1 MSESFATL
9 LDESL
14 ETLDMKQGSI
24 VSGVVLDVDKD
35 WVTVHVGLKSEGI
48 ISLDEFRDNDGNTD
62 INVGDDVEVALE
74 AVEDGYGETRISRE
88 KARKIS
94 TWKMLE
100 DALESG
106 EFVTGKIH
114 NRVKGG
120 FSVEVEVVKAFLPG
134 SLVDVRPVKEA
145 PDIENTVQEFKVIK
159 LDYKRNNVVL
169 SRKAVLE
176 KNNSAVKIEL
186 LKNLDEGQIIKGVV
200 KNITDYGA
208 FVDLGGIDGLLH
220 ITDIS
225 WSRVTNPSE
234 HLTIGEEI
242 DVKVLSFDKEKLRV
256 SLGLKQIQNDPWE
269 NVESNYSVG
278 GIYEAQVSNITDYGC
293 FAQLEE
299 GIEGLIHL
307 SELDWTSK
315 NIHPSKVVDMDQK
328 IKVMILEIDNDK
340 RRISLGLKQLTENPW
355 ENVKDH
361 YEISKDY
368 ECSVSNISDLGVSLS
383 MNTDHDGFI
392 PTNELSWLKKP
403 PHPSKIVQTND
414 KLKVKVLEIDDEK
427 SRLGCSLKQLKN
439 KILNQVPG
447 TAEASDQEYRIT
459 DLAIDFAEDVPKLS
473 ENKINEIV
481 QIAEQ
486 NGAIAKVSSIHVNC
500 WIGTHNKLTTSLKM
514 LKQNFGLS
522 DNEIQNNVVF
532 IGDSPNDSTMFG
544 FFKNSVGVA
553 NVVELI
559 SSIENQ
565 PNKSQTD
572 Q

>member
-1 MSESFATL
+1 MSESFSAL

-48 ISLDEFRDNDGNTD
+48 ISLDEFRDNEGKTN
-62 INVGDDVEVALE
+62 INVGDNVEVALE

-120 FSVEVEVVKAFLPG
+120 FAVEVEVVKAFLPG

-186 LKNLDEGQIIKGVV
+186 LKNLDEGQIVKGVV

-208 FVDLGGIDGLLH
+208 FVDLGGLDGLLH

-234 HLTIGEEI
+234 HLSIGEEI
-242 DVKVLSFDKEKLRV
+242 DVKVLSFDKDKLRV
-256 SLGLKQIQNDPWE
+256 SLGLKQIHNDPWE
-269 NVESNYSVG
+269 NVDSNYSVG
-278 GIYEAQVSNITDYGC
+278 GVYEAQVSNITDYGC

-315 NIHPSKVVDMDQK
+315 NIHPSKVVEMDQN

-340 RRISLGLKQLTENPW
+340 RRISLGLKQTKSNPW
-355 ENVKDH
+355 TEFANKYGIGDKVEGNVKSITDFGIFVGLEGDIDGLIH
-361 YEISKDY
+361 LSD
-368 ECSVSNISDLGVSLS
+368 ISDDDDPKNAL
-383 MNTDHDGFI
+383 D
-392 PTNELSWLKKP
+392 EYKKDQ
-403 PHPSKIVQTND
+403 KLECIVF
-414 KLKVKVLEIDDEK
+414 
-427 SRLGCSLKQLKN
+427 
-439 KILNQVPG
+439 
-447 TAEASDQEYRIT
+447 
-459 DLAIDFAEDVPKLS
+459 AIDAERERISLKLS
-473 ENKINEIV
+473 E
-481 QIAEQ
+481 
-486 NGAIAKVSSIHVNC
+486 
-500 WIGTHNKLTTSLKM
+500 
-514 LKQNFGLS
+514 
-522 DNEIQNNVVF
+522 
-532 IGDSPNDSTMFG
+532 
-544 FFKNSVGVA
+544 
-553 NVVELI
+553 
-559 SSIENQ
+559 
-565 PNKSQTD
+565 
-572 Q
+572 

>member
-48 ISLDEFRDNDGNTD
+48 ISLDEFRDNNGNTD

-176 KNNSAVKIEL
+176 SNNSAVKIEL
-186 LKNLDEGQIIKGVV
+186 LKNLDEGQIINGVV

-234 HLTIGEEI
+234 HLTVGEEI

-278 GIYEAQVSNITDYGC
+278 GIYEAKVSNITDYGC

-315 NIHPSKVVDMDQK
+315 NIHPSKVVEMDQN

-340 RRISLGLKQLTENPW
+340 RRISLGLKQTKSNPW
-355 ENVKDH
+355 TEFANK
-361 YEISKDY
+361 YGI
-368 ECSVSNISDLGVSLS
+368 G
-383 MNTDHDGFI
+383 
-392 PTNELSWLKKP
+392 
-403 PHPSKIVQTND
+403 D
-414 KLKVKVLEIDDEK
+414 KVEGKVK
-427 SRLGCSLKQLKN
+427 S
-439 KILNQVPG
+439 
-447 TAEASDQEYRIT
+447 IT
-459 DLAIDFAEDVPKLS
+459 DFGIFVGLEGDIDGLIHLSDISEDDDPKEALDEYKKDQKLECIVFAIDAERERISLKLS
-473 ENKINEIV
+473 E
-481 QIAEQ
+481 
-486 NGAIAKVSSIHVNC
+486 
-500 WIGTHNKLTTSLKM
+500 
-514 LKQNFGLS
+514 
-522 DNEIQNNVVF
+522 
-532 IGDSPNDSTMFG
+532 
-544 FFKNSVGVA
+544 
-553 NVVELI
+553 
-559 SSIENQ
+559 
-565 PNKSQTD
+565 
-572 Q
+572 